1 MTKTIADKIFDALS
15 ERIVTGVLPAGEKL
29 RQDHIA
35 RDYDASH
42 VPVREALL
50 RLEAHGLATS
60 LPRRGTR
67 VSALNPSEIRE
78 VVEMR
83 VALEVLALSH
93 AIPKMTDEDIAA
105 VKTAFERCEA
115 ASDMLDWDRANRAF
129 HMALL
134 APCNM
139 DRLLDTI
146 ADLQLAAARHL
157 FAYWKGQWRPRHDA
171 DHAALVQAIVERD
184 AMTACSVMRRH
195 LRRVR

>member
-1 MTKTIADKIFDALS
+1 MTKTIADKIFHALS
-15 ERIVTGVLPAGEKL
+15 ERIVTGALPAGEKL

-35 RDYDASH
+35 RDYAASH

-67 VSALNPSEIRE
+67 VSALDPSEIRE

-93 AIPKMTDEDIAA
+93 AIPKMTDEDIVEVRA
-105 VKTAFERCEA
+105 AFERCEA
-115 ASDMLDWDRANRAF
+115 ASDMLAWDQANRAF

-139 DRLLDTI
+139 NRLLDTI

-171 DHAALVQAIVERD
+171 DHAALMQAVVERD

>member
-1 MTKTIADKIFDALS
+1 MTKTIADKIFHALS
-15 ERIVTGVLPAGEKL
+15 ERIVTGALPAGEKL

-35 RDYDASH
+35 RDYEASH

-67 VSALNPSEIRE
+67 VSALDPSEIRE

-93 AIPKMTDEDIAA
+93 AIPKMTDEDIAE
-105 VKTAFERCEA
+105 VQTAFERCEA
-115 ASDMLDWDRANRAF
+115 ASDMLAWDQANRAF

-139 DRLLDTI
+139 NRLLDTI

-171 DHAALVQAIVERD
+171 DHAALMQAVVERD

>member
-1 MTKTIADKIFDALS
+1 MTQTIADKIYLLLR
-15 ERIVTGVLPAGEKL
+15 ERIVTGELAADEKL

-35 RDYDASH
+35 REFDASH

-60 LPRRGTR
+60 IPRRGMR
-67 VSALNPSEIRE
+67 VSALDPQEIRE

-93 AIPKMTDEDIAA
+93 AVPRMREKDVTAIR
-105 VKTAFERCEA
+105 TAFDACDA
-115 ASDMLDWDRANRAF
+115 ATDMVTWDRANRAF

-134 APCNM
+134 TPCAM
-139 DRLLDTI
+139 PRLLDTI
-146 ADLQLAAARHL
+146 ADLELAAARHL
-157 FAYWKGQWRPRHDA
+157 FAHWRDTWKPRRDS
-171 DHAALVQAIVERD
+171 DHAALVEAIDRRD
-184 AMTACSVMRRH
+184 AAGACDVMRRH